1 MRLQEEG
8 GAGRAERPEH
18 AGAAEGEGA
27 GVALQTQSQAP
38 RSVCVCLCV
47 RACVCVS
54 VFAFGVGGV
63 QFRCVIGAQTGSC
76 HSISWLWRTGFA
88 W

>member
-38 RSVCVCLCV
+38 RSVCVCPS
-47 RACVCVS
+47 VCVS

-76 HSISWLWRTGFA
+76 HSICWLWRTLFVWWG
-88 W
+88 